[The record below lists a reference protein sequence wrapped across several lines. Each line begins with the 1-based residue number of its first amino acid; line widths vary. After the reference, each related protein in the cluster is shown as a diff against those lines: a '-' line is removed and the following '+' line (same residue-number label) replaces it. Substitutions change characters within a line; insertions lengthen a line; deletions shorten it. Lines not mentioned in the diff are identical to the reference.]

1 MKVMSRRPR
10 FRSILYVFAACAA
23 LAAGAYGFSGAAS
36 LESAFEGALA
46 PSSAPSLLGPIT
58 ESGRKGW
65 ACKPEQAAAA
75 SHAAGAELP
84 LPDDPR

>member
-1 MKVMSRRPR
+1 MKAMSRRPH
-10 FRSILYVFAACAA
+10 FRSLLLVFAACAA

-36 LESAFEGALA
+36 LESALEGTLA

-65 ACKPEQAAAA
+65 ECKPEQAAAA
-75 SHAAGAELP
+75 SHAAGGELP
-84 LPDDPR
+84 AADDHR

>member
-1 MKVMSRRPR
+1 MLLV
-10 FRSILYVFAACAA
+10 LTACAA

-36 LESAFEGALA
+36 LESALEGALA
-46 PSSAPSLLGPIT
+46 PSSAPALLGPIT

-65 ACKPEQAAAA
+65 ECKPEQAAAA

-84 LPDDPR
+84 QPDAAH